1 MGSSTLSALEIIPRG
16 VEKCT
21 YLYFNPIN
29 KSKTLRFLAFACVVA
44 ACAAQTKIDPKD
56 AKILKEQRFN
66 SGDGRTGSAFA
77 TEDGTTFRE
86 ETDAEGNRV
95 GQYSYIGD
103 DGKVITVKYTAGKD
117 GFRIIE
123 VDHIRATGQDA
134 AAFNPDFESPAAQEQ
149 PRQQVVQQ
157 VPQAAA
163 APVFNDYDEV
173 EADPNFNPFINPH
186 DPTHRDFAFNRNGA
200 DFAPKIPAT
209 QSRVPHS
216 QSLVPDCA
224 DCAGVNPFVNPFDSS
239 HGGLLAGHLAGQ
251 FAGAQQIPQLN
262 PRVVP
267 QQPARPVIV
276 PTSTVSPAR
285 FFPPGQLKLNRFED
299 GFNFDFES

>member
-1 MGSSTLSALEIIPRG
+1 M
-16 VEKCT
+16 
-21 YLYFNPIN
+21 
-29 KSKTLRFLAFACVVA
+29 LRFLAIACVVA
-44 ACAAQTKIDPKD
+44 ACTAQTKIDPKD

-77 TEDGTTFRE
+77 TEDGTIFRE

-123 VDHIRATGQDA
+123 GDHIRATGQDA

-163 APVFNDYDEV
+163 APVFNDYEEV

-186 DPTHRDFAFNRNGA
+186 DPTHRDFAFNKNGA
-200 DFAPKIPAT
+200 DFQPKNPAPITNNAGQQQQDFVSLD
-209 QSRVPHS
+209 QSFVPN
-216 QSLVPDCA
+216 CA
-224 DCAGVNPFVNPFDSS
+224 DCAGLNPFVNPFDAS
-239 HGGLLAGHLAGQ
+239 HGGNLAGHLAGHQ
-251 FAGAQQIPQLN
+251 AGVPFVPRQQVPALA
-262 PRVVP
+262 RRVP
-267 QQPARPVIV
+267 QQPARPVIL
-276 PTSTVSPAR
+276 PAAVR
-285 FFPPGQLKLNRFED
+285 EQAERVFPPGQLTLSRFET

>member
-1 MGSSTLSALEIIPRG
+1 M
-16 VEKCT
+16 
-21 YLYFNPIN
+21 
-29 KSKTLRFLAFACVVA
+29 LRMVVFACMA
-44 ACAAQTKIDPKD
+44 TALCYGQNIDPKD

-66 SGDGRTGSAFA
+66 AGDGRTGSAFA
-77 TEDGTTFRE
+77 TEDGQLFRE
-86 ETDAEGNRV
+86 ETDAQGNRI
-95 GQYSYIGD
+95 GEYSYIGD
-103 DGKVITVKYTAGKD
+103 NGKVFTVKYSAGKD

-123 VDHIRATGQDA
+123 GDHIRATGQEA
-134 AAFNPDFESPAAQEQ
+134 APFNPKFD
-149 PRQQVVQQ
+149 QVAPV
-157 VPQAAA
+157 VAPVA
-163 APVFNDYDEV
+163 APVIRDYDYEEV
-173 EADPNFNPFINPH
+173 VADPNRNPFINPH
-186 DPTHRDFAFNRNGA
+186 DPTHRDFAFNKNGA
-200 DFAPKIPAT
+200 DFEPA
-209 QSRVPHS
+209 QPVAQVQQPQPLS

-239 HGGLLAGHLAGQ
+239 HGGLLAGHLAGAQ
-251 FAGAQQIPQLN
+251 QIPQQIPQLN